1 MQKYIK
7 YKKEKTYVIDR
18 EDFHRH
24 LRNAEAELNMPN
36 DQRMCVQLVNSLYA
50 TALTASM
57 AIAYLEQAKEGTKG
71 TEDMVDECKYNL
83 EQCEKT
89 LLRWEKLLLDTS
101 YKFV

>member
-57 AIAYLEQAKEGTKG
+57 AIRC
-71 TEDMVDECKYNL
+71 V
-83 EQCEKT
+83 
-89 LLRWEKLLLDTS
+89 
-101 YKFV
+101 

>member
-1 MQKYIK
+1 MSHLLLSAVSGFYFLEVR
-7 YKKEKTYVIDR
+7 KK
-18 EDFHRH
+18 
-24 LRNAEAELNMPN
+24 NAEVYQVYELNMPN

-57 AIAYLEQAKEGTKG
+57 AIAYLEQAKEGTKV

>member
-50 TALTASM
+50 SAS
-57 AIAYLEQAKEGTKG
+57 A
-71 TEDMVDECKYNL
+71 
-83 EQCEKT
+83 
-89 LLRWEKLLLDTS
+89 RLDS
-101 YKFV
+101 RSSAVRNSNFML

>member
-1 MQKYIK
+1 
-7 YKKEKTYVIDR
+7 
-18 EDFHRH
+18 
-24 LRNAEAELNMPN
+24 
-36 DQRMCVQLVNSLYA
+36 
-50 TALTASM
+50 M
-57 AIAYLEQAKEGTKG
+57 AIAYLEQAKEGTKV

>member
-36 DQRMCVQLVNSLYA
+36 GS
-50 TALTASM
+50 
-57 AIAYLEQAKEGTKG
+57 AYVRSVSEF
-71 TEDMVDECKYNL
+71 VICYSFNCKYGNCL
-83 EQCEKT
+83 
-89 LLRWEKLLLDTS
+89 S
-101 YKFV
+101 

>member
-36 DQRMCVQLVNSLYA
+36 DQRIQFWA
-50 TALTASM
+50 KDGTHIG
-57 AIAYLEQAKEGTKG
+57 AISTDDIFGVGYPWL
-71 TEDMVDECKYNL
+71 EDM
-83 EQCEKT
+83 Q
-89 LLRWEKLLLDTS
+89 LLDDGSLLILLTQKRNDES
-101 YKFV
+101 ANELMFFRLTGF

>member
-36 DQRMCVQLVNSLYA
+36 DQRMCVQLVKSLYA

-57 AIAYLEQAKEGTKG
+57 AIAYLEQAKEGTKV